1 MRGALDSLIKPVKR
15 ELKTIPLIEYLPLKL
30 YITLSEKLNALSIN
44 AHKWVLVMMYI
55 ILTSLN

>member
-1 MRGALDSLIKPVKR
+1 MRSALDSLIKPVKR

-44 AHKWVLVMMYI
+44 AHKWVLVMM
-55 ILTSLN
+55 